1 MNNRGERGGEGVG
14 IKMPWV
20 EKIEGGGGGGGG
32 VIRDSRVAFIIFET
46 SIGKRN
52 DH

>member
-1 MNNRGERGGEGVG
+1 
-14 IKMPWV
+14 MPWV
-20 EKIEGGGGGGGG
+20 EKIKKLTIGGEGAI
-32 VIRDSRVAFIIFET
+32 IRDSRVAFIIFET